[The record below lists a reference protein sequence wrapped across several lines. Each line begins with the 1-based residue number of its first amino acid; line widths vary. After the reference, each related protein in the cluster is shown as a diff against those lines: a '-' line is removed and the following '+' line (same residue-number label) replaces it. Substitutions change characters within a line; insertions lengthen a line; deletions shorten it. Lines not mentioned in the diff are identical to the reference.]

1 MVLSMPSCPL
11 FFVRDAKVVATCI
24 QLFTS
29 IIKVD
34 FLTFVGVGFAS
45 LHYIM
50 HFQSHFFHLLHPI
63 VAKCTREFFLSI
75 NPNSGQIRPHLASAI
90 YRNCCIVLD
99 LELVITCNRKSN
111 EA

>member
-1 MVLSMPSCPL
+1 MNGWSVPSCPL
-11 FFVRDAKVVATCI
+11 FFVRDAKMVATCI

-50 HFQSHFFHLLHPI
+50 
-63 VAKCTREFFLSI
+63 REFFLSI
-75 NPNSGQIRPHLASAI
+75 NPNSGQIHPHLASAI
-90 YRNCCIVLD
+90 YHNCCIFLD